1 MKKTDLI
8 EVRHP
13 DVEKSARVPR
23 SALRHMEGWT
33 PVDDAATEETDTD
46 SGDDGDDVPKGK
58 ALDAALT
65 DAGLPTTGTA
75 DEKRARLAEHQATN
89 TPQES

>member
-23 SALRHMEGWT
+23 SALRHMEGWAPAT
-33 PVDDAATEETDTD
+33 DAAAEETDAD
-46 SGDDGDDVPKGK
+46 SGDDEGLKGK

-75 DEKRARLAEHQATN
+75 DEKRARLADHQDDN

>member
-33 PVDDAATEETDTD
+33 PANDDAADAEETDTD
-46 SGDDGDDVPKGK
+46 SGDDEVLKGK

-75 DEKRARLAEHQATN
+75 DEKRARLADHPDDN
-89 TPQES
+89 THQES

>member
-23 SALRHMEGWT
+23 SALRHMKGWT
-33 PVDDAATEETDTD
+33 PVDDSAEDT
-46 SGDDGDDVPKGK
+46 GTGDGDEVLKGK

-65 DAGLPTTGTA
+65 DAGLSTAGTA
-75 DEKRARLAEHQATN
+75 DERRARLAHHQAN
-89 TPQES
+89 NDPQES